1 MTPQAERSHTQVSL
15 YENAATRGPA
25 RLLVLGGGG
34 REHALVWSLAR
45 EAAVEAVLVAPGSD
59 AIGDEP
65 KVRCFPN
72 VSALDPTAVVDL
84 ATSENVDLV
93 VVGPEAVLAA
103 GVADALMDAG
113 VPTFGPTRAAA
124 RIEWSKAFCREVAE
138 AAGVR
143 MARGRDFAA
152 LEPALAFAA
161 ELASASGSRGV
172 VVKAD
177 GLMAGKGVTVCDDF
191 AAAETALRA
200 LFVRVSD
207 EKSAEQTSRKPEAE
221 PPVPDEKAAERVSRK
236 AEAEPP
242 LPVVVIEERLIGAEA
257 SLIAICD
264 DHAALALPPARDHK
278 RLLDDDKGPNTGGM
292 GAYSPVPDLPDS
304 LCATLLDVI
313 HLPILAELVRRGAP
327 FRGALYAGLMLTPEG
342 PVLIECNARFGDPEI
357 QSLLPRLAVPLGPLL
372 FGAAQGDLAAAAAE
386 LGVHGRQLPT
396 TGDAAVAVVLAA
408 GNYPETPRKGDAISG
423 LAEAAAAGA
432 TVFHAGTVRDASGNY
447 RTNGGRVLAVVGLG
461 ATIRSARAV
470 AEKAADHI
478 TWQGMQRRHDIAAKL
493 PAAAGRDVSPG
504 SPSPITAADWDTAGR
519 ATGDSADWEGAS

>member
-1 MTPQAERSHTQVSL
+1 MSPQAEPSDTQVSL
-15 YENAATRGPA
+15 DENVVSRGPA

-34 REHALVWSLAR
+34 REHALAWSLAR

-65 KVRCFPN
+65 KVSCFPA
-72 VSALDPTAVVDL
+72 VSALDPVAVVEL
-84 ATSENVDLV
+84 ATRENVDLV

-103 GVADALMDAG
+103 GVVDALMDAG

-124 RIEWSKAFCREVAE
+124 RIESSKAFCREVAA

-161 ELASASGSRGV
+161 ELAEASGSGGV

-191 AAAETALRA
+191 AGAEAALRA
-200 LFVRVSD
+200 LFAALPAG
-207 EKSAEQTSRKPEAE
+207 EPGAEAAE
-221 PPVPDEKAAERVSRK
+221 PA
-236 AEAEPP
+236 
-242 LPVVVIEERLIGAEA
+242 VVVEERLVGAEA
-257 SLIAICD
+257 SLIALCD

-278 RLLDDDKGPNTGGM
+278 RLLDGDRGPNTGGM

-304 LCATLLDVI
+304 LCATLIDVI
-313 HLPILAELVRRGAP
+313 HLPILAELARRGTP

-357 QSLLPRLAVPLGPLL
+357 QALLPRLAVPLGPLL
-372 FGAAQGDLAAAAAE
+372 YGAAQGDLAGAVAA
-386 LGVHGRQLPT
+386 LGLPGRLLPT

-408 GNYPETPRKGDAISG
+408 ANYPETPRKGDVITG

-432 TVFHAGTVRDASGNY
+432 AVFHAGTVRDAEGQY
-447 RTNGGRVLAVVGLG
+447 ATNGGRVLAVVGLG
-461 ATIRSARAV
+461 ATLSSARAA

-478 TWQGMQRRHDIAAKL
+478 TWDGMQRRRDIAAVL
-493 PAAAGRDVSPG
+493 PRAAGRASG
-504 SPSPITAADWDTAGR
+504 ATSPSPITAADW
-519 ATGDSADWEGAS
+519 EGKS